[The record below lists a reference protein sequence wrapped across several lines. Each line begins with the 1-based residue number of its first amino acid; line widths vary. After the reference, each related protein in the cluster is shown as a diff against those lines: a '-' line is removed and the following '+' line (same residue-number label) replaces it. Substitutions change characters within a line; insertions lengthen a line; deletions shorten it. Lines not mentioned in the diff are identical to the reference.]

1 MVLSIL
7 EIVLLMFVCI
17 EIQDREW
24 ECVPNKVGIIVHG
37 KLDSSVYLVA
47 HTQTF
52 TASNGPFMLA
62 LMAQQLSALS
72 QGVSWVVELMRNDG
86 EGMLFIIG

>member
-52 TASNGPFMLA
+52 TASNGPFMLRSYG
-62 LMAQQLSALS
+62 SAAVCF
-72 QGVSWVVELMRNDG
+72 VSRSELG
-86 EGMLFIIG
+86 G